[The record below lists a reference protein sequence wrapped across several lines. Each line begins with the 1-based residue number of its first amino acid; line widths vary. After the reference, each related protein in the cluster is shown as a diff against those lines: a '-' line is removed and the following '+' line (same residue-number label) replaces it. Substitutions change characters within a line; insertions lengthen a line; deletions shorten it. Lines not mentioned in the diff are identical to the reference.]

1 MFARPAFALST
12 LLLACTGAAAAQT
25 AAHDPWSRVPAMPT
39 SYYSD
44 DNFVDLVS
52 QQYDSVNS
60 DIDKQAELNAKIK
73 QSFDQMDVTQKMQ
86 RMQAYMMKN
95 PQEAMKTMQ
104 AMQAAASTTTGGTT
118 AANNMKLLQ
127 ELAVHKTNFN
137 ETLDKALKPLQ
148 ARQEEIIKTRTQ
160 PSGEAGS
167 EFKTAADAAQYTA
180 LVQQENTEY
189 EKHDLGWR
197 SKRQRHR
204 DPVGDHGY
212 AHGWVPLYGRTR
224 RRAGL
229 SGQIERRV
237 QPAPPQKSV
246 VVNGTESQR
255 TAGFRGLWANSGTAQ
270 FRSIRRTRR

>member
-1 MFARPAFALST
+1 VFARPAFALST

-25 AAHDPWSRVPAMPT
+25 ATHDPWSRVPAMPT

-44 DNFVDLVS
+44 DNFVDQVS

-160 PSGEAGS
+160 PSGEAGW

-189 EKHDLGWR
+189 EKLCASFFGPKGAFTTWLASYKENVAKNMISAGEANDSAIVTQLAIMDTPTAGYR
-197 SKRQRHR
+197 S
-204 DPVGDHGY
+204 
-212 AHGWVPLYGRTR
+212 T
-224 RRAGL
+224 AGL
-229 SGQIERRV
+229 EGVRDYLGKLRDVYSLRRHKKV
-237 QPAPPQKSV
+237 
-246 VVNGTESQR
+246 
-255 TAGFRGLWANSGTAQ
+255 L
-270 FRSIRRTRR
+270 